1 MEIIQ
6 SPFGEKVRD
15 LFGLA
20 VVLSPKIVLK
30 KKTITKDLLQ
40 QSYKVHPHGYSP
52 AAWFDS
58 QPDSSRQS
66 KAVQLS
72 KLLELW
78 VDTGPAYV
86 SMPLLKN

>member
-6 SPFGEKVRD
+6 SPLGEKVRD

-20 VVLSPKIVLK
+20 VVLSPKIGLK

-52 AAWFDS
+52 AGLVRLPTRVAADS
-58 QPDSSRQS
+58 PRQS
-66 KAVQLS
+66 NYRS
-72 KLLELW
+72 C
-78 VDTGPAYV
+78 
-86 SMPLLKN
+86 